1 MLAGGVVDTRYD
13 VVEVAPAYDGPGQVT
28 ALFAANALFEML
40 SLVTLA
46 RREPAAGE
54 GRVR

>member
-1 MLAGGVVDTRYD
+1 MRHD